1 MPECYT
7 AGPIEERTGI
17 VDRHAEPGTDGGI
30 PSLAQAARECLRR
43 GTAWCGMRV
52 GLDAGGAPVLGGD
65 ICFNADDGETPR
77 YAVAGKNTAGVA
89 LVGLPAPNEN
99 GTSRHVGEK
108 PRAQKCAPG
117 SEKLPPSVLKPP
129 KPPI

>member
-7 AGPIEERTGI
+7 AGRIEERTGI

-77 YAVAGKNTAGVA
+77 YAVAGKNTAGGA
-89 LVGLPAPNEN
+89 
-99 GTSRHVGEK
+99 SRAACAERERYF
-108 PRAQKCAPG
+108 RARGGKAK
-117 SEKLPPSVLKPP
+117 SAEMRSRF
-129 KPPI
+129 